1 MQALAKLNY
10 SLMTE
15 IPEWGPPVGA
25 VGNRAKKP
33 SLSVVIPAFNE
44 ARYIARTLKSVLR
57 AKAQY
62 QGLVE
67 VIVVDNN
74 SSDET
79 AAISRALGAAVVFER
94 VNQIA
99 RARNAG
105 ATAATGD
112 YLIFIDADTT
122 IEGDILDKVET
133 SLSSGRVIGGGAWVE
148 PDSGW
153 FGRLLFK
160 YAINYILALKN
171 VTVGP
176 FLYCDRA
183 AFSNVGGFDEEF
195 YAAEEFAL
203 AARLKAEGRKKNK
216 TWNIIKYDK
225 EHRVVTS
232 NRKFDKFG
240 GLEMAIQNAR
250 LIWKPNEKL
259 RRKSQCKFWY
269 DTRK

>member
-1 MQALAKLNY
+1 MNKLNY
-10 SLMTE
+10 SFTTA
-15 IPEWGPPVGA
+15 IPHWGSPVAVVGA
-25 VGNRAKKP
+25 RAKKP
-33 SLSVVIPAFNE
+33 SISIVIPAFNE
-44 ARYIARTLKSVLR
+44 ARYIARTLESVLR
-57 AKAQY
+57 AKARY
-62 QGLVE
+62 QGPLE

-79 AAISRALGAAVVFER
+79 AAIARSLGTAVVFEQ

-105 ATAATGD
+105 AAAATGD
-112 YLIFIDADTT
+112 YLIFIDADTI

-153 FGRLLFK
+153 LGRLLFK
-160 YAINYILALKN
+160 YAINYVLGLRN

-176 FLYCDRA
+176 FLYCDRD
-183 AFSNVGGFDEEF
+183 AFRKIGGFDEDL

-203 AARLKAEGRKKNK
+203 ATRLKAEGRKKNK
-216 TWNIIKYDK
+216 SWKIIKYDK

-240 GLEMAIQNAR
+240 GLEMALQNAHM
-250 LIWKPNEKL
+250 IWKPNEKL
-259 RRKSQCKFWY
+259 RRKNQCKFWY
-269 DTRK
+269 ETRK